1 MALTKEEII
10 EAVAEDTG
18 FPKNQSGELVETL
31 IEIIKKTLV
40 SGDDVLV
47 SRFGKFRVREKKTR
61 KGRNPATGEDMNLE
75 SRRVVTFKCSGRL
88 RDKINKSQ

>member
-18 FPKNQSGELVETL
+18 FPKNQSGEL

-88 RDKINKSQ
+88 RDKIHKSQ

>member
-18 FPKNQSGELVETL
+18 FPKNQSGEL

-61 KGRNPATGEDMNLE
+61 KGRNPATGEDMTLE